1 MLKVWNVTS
10 GVKLLEK
17 SVSGVVDMKFTK
29 NRKLILKYT
38 SSYEVLQ
45 ISTNS
50 SLSLAFEA
58 KVQNNEFKGTAY
70 DVQVSN
76 SQSLIA

>member
-45 ISTNS
+45 ISSNS

-58 KVQNNEFKGTAY
+58 KLQNNEFKGTAY